1 MSRLNWINIV
11 IMQTA
16 DKAQE
21 VCDCLNWEV
30 YLATLYSETQDTN
43 NRTPTQKLFANN
55 QLHHFNKNS
64 TETRKTVPGGILD
77 TKKA

>member
-1 MSRLNWINIV
+1 M
-11 IMQTA
+11 MQTA

-30 YLATLYSETQDTN
+30 YLATLYSKTQDTN
-43 NRTPTQKLFANN
+43 NRTPTQKLLANN